1 MSDYINE
8 RNNKY
13 SVKIDKLLKEN
24 LPSFCKQFIIGI
36 AMNTTV
42 LTRYNY
48 ANDLKLF
55 FDFTTKFGAI
65 FEGKNIKE
73 ITLADLDTIEATDI
87 EEYLVYIDN
96 YINNKNNVVHNSDR
110 AKARKFCSVRAL
122 FRYFYKKD
130 KLAQNI
136 TLKVDMPKIHDKEI
150 IRLEEN
156 EVIQVLDGLEKGQ
169 NFISD
174 QMNAYNDN
182 NLHQRDYA
190 IFMLLLGTGIRIS
203 ECVGL
208 DIADIDFTNLTFKI
222 IRKGGKE
229 AILYLNQDIANS
241 LTIYINNDRA
251 KQISK
256 KVNSNDK
263 NALFLSLQGN
273 RISVR
278 AVEILVKK
286 HTQCVSQLKNIT
298 PHKLRATYGTAL
310 YRATNDIYVV
320 AEVLGHKDINTTKK
334 HYAALSED
342 IKKSAVSKVN
352 YRKNKE

>member
-1 MSDYINE
+1 MNNYIKE
-8 RNNKY
+8 RDNKY
-13 SVKIDKLLKEN
+13 SKKLNDIISNN
-24 LPSFCKQFIIGI
+24 LPAFCREFFIGI

-48 ANDLKLF
+48 ANDLKVF
-55 FDFTTKFGAI
+55 FEFSVKYGAV
-65 FEGKNIKE
+65 FEGDIVKNI
-73 ITLADLDTIEATDI
+73 TLDDLNKIEAFDL
-87 EEYLVYIDN
+87 EQFLVYLDN
-96 YINNKNNVVHNSDR
+96 YKNEKNRLITNNDR
-110 AKARKFCSVRAL
+110 AKARKFCAVRAL

-130 KLAQNI
+130 KLKENV
-136 TLKVDMPKIHDKEI
+136 TLKVSMPKIREKEI
-150 IRLEEN
+150 IRMEN
-156 EVIQVLDGLEKGQ
+156 EEVNKVLDSLEKGQ
-169 NFISD
+169 NFSSD

-182 NLHQRDYA
+182 NLRQRDYA

-208 DIADIDFTNLTFKI
+208 DVGDIDFDNLMFRI

-229 AILYLNQDIANS
+229 AVLYLNDEICAALNK
-241 LTIYINNDRA
+241 YIDNDRA
-251 KQISK
+251 EQITK
-256 KVNSNDK
+256 KINPKDS

-286 HTQCVSQLKNIT
+286 YTKSISILKNIT
-298 PHKLRATYGTAL
+298 PHKLRATYGTSL

-334 HYAALSED
+334 HYAAISDD
-342 IKKSAVSKVN
+342 IKKSAVDKVN
-352 YRKNKE
+352 FRKNV